1 MENNMKKKPAGQKI
15 MLKATYHLV
24 SESIYGGRGGAR
36 FEERTVEARIGAF
49 PILTT
54 LTVMSVKQDCITMK
68 FEGKTYELR
77 PGGTLHFH
85 DECKTSPY
93 DVSHCVVTVTW

>member
-1 MENNMKKKPAGQKI
+1 MENNNVNAQTKQKI
-15 MLKATYHLV
+15 MLIATYHLV
-24 SESIYGGRGGAR
+24 SESIYGGRGGAS

-68 FEGKTYELR
+68 FDGKTYELR